1 MVFKPSQ
8 KRTSRNIQL
17 LINCQQ
23 IDQVRETVYLEII
36 IDGILTWQSEISHV
50 ANKLSKSTGINPQI
64 ELLFI
69 QEIFRRIVLFT
80 SLSISPLFIIT

>member
-1 MVFKPSQ
+1 MVFKRSQ

-36 IDGILTWQSEISHV
+36 IDAILTWKSEISHV

-69 QEIFRRIVLFT
+69 QEIFRRIILFT